1 MTIPELDLG
10 DPAVLADPLA
20 AYGRAREAG
29 PVARLGVPG
38 FGTMW
43 VVTRHDGARAMLSD
57 PRFAPAAAS
66 YQRPD
71 VPARCLPYLRTMQE
85 MDGSEHARLRR
96 LVSPAFNPRR
106 AAGFRDRIAAIVDA
120 LLDRLPVEGGEVDLL
135 AGFAGPLPMEVIC
148 EIVGVPEADRPR
160 WREWGAA
167 VVAGHGAAFAEA
179 IPAIIDG
186 AKEVVARRRVEPAD
200 DVVTDL
206 LDTDLD
212 ETALVTF
219 VWHLVLAGQTPTNL
233 VANAVDTLFAHP
245 GQRAAFAAT
254 GAGVDELTRWCGPQL
269 LTIPRFATEDVDLYG
284 VPVAKGEPVTAALG
298 AANRDPRVF
307 ADPERLD
314 LDRPNAAAHL
324 AYAHGPHFCL
334 GAPLA
339 RVQTEVALTTLL
351 RRFPDLSPAG
361 QPRRVPDPG
370 TLRLLSLPVRLHG

>member
-1 MTIPELDLG
+1 MTILELDVS

-29 PVARLGVPG
+29 PVARLGAPG
-38 FGTMW
+38 FGPMW
-43 VVTRHDGARAMLSD
+43 VVTRHDGARAMLGD
-57 PRFAPAAAS
+57 ARFAPAADS

-71 VPARCLPYLRTMQE
+71 VPAHCLPYLRTMQE
-85 MDGSEHARLRR
+85 MAGPEHAYLRR
-96 LVSPAFNPRR
+96 LVSPAFTPRR
-106 AAGFRDRIAAIVDA
+106 AAGFRERIAAIVDT
-120 LLDRLPVEGGEVDLL
+120 LLDELAAGGDEVDLL

-148 EIVGVPEADRPR
+148 EIVGVPGPDRSR
-160 WREWGAA
+160 WRAWGAA
-167 VVAGHGAAFAEA
+167 VAAGHGAAFADA

-186 AKEVVARRRVEPAD
+186 AKEVVARRRAEPAD

-233 VANAVDTLFAHP
+233 VANAVDALFAHP
-245 GQRAAFAAT
+245 AQRAAFAAT
-254 GAGVDELTRWCGPQL
+254 GAGVEELTRWCGPQL
-269 LTIPRFATEDVDLYG
+269 LTIPRFATEEVDLFG
-284 VPVAKGEPVTAALG
+284 VPVAKGEPVLAALG

-339 RVQTEVALTTLL
+339 RVQTEVALTALL

-361 QPRRVPDPG
+361 EPRRVPDPG
-370 TLRLLSLPVRLHG
+370 TLRLLSLPVRFHD

>member
-1 MTIPELDLG
+1 M
-10 DPAVLADPLA
+10 
-20 AYGRAREAG
+20 
-29 PVARLGVPG
+29 
-38 FGTMW
+38 
-43 VVTRHDGARAMLSD
+43 
-57 PRFAPAAAS
+57 
-66 YQRPD
+66 
-71 VPARCLPYLRTMQE
+71 
-85 MDGSEHARLRR
+85 
-96 LVSPAFNPRR
+96 
-106 AAGFRDRIAAIVDA
+106 
-120 LLDRLPVEGGEVDLL
+120 
-135 AGFAGPLPMEVIC
+135 IC
-148 EIVGVPEADRPR
+148 EIVGVPGADRPR
-160 WREWGAA
+160 WRAWGAA
-167 VVAGHGAAFAEA
+167 VAAGHGEAFATA

-186 AKEVVARRRVEPAD
+186 AQEVVARRRTAPAD

-206 LDTDLD
+206 IGADLD

-245 GQRAAFAAT
+245 GQRAAFTAT

-339 RVQTEVALTTLL
+339 RVQTEVALTALL
-351 RRFPDLSPAG
+351 RRFPDLSPAAE
-361 QPRRVPDPG
+361 PRGCPTRAPCGCSHCRCGSMARSMSAGPKP
-370 TLRLLSLPVRLHG
+370 TR